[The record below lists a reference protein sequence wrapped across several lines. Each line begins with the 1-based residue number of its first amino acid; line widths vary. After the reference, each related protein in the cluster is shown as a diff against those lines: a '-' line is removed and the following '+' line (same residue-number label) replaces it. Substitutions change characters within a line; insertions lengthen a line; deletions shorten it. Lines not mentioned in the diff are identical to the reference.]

1 MARME
6 GQRRGRRNGSL
17 GDLWTFRDG
26 SETSILVPV
35 SERLRRALHDADLD
49 IDDVARAVGVNH
61 RTVQRWIAG
70 RVPYPRYRRAI
81 AKLVKSDETELWP
94 GVASPGAGTSTS
106 EIVNVYST
114 RADVPPELW
123 RQMLKRGR
131 REVDLLGSAL
141 LYLFEGDPAFMDVL
155 WRTRCDVRIALADPK
170 STMVAQRDAELG
182 LGGTLAAKIQASM
195 RTLKHRRVKELEGV
209 SFEIRLHSAPMYCSL
224 FRADDEMLV
233 TPHLYGRPGRVDTP
247 VLHLRRHEQNGIFT
261 SYLYHFDDVFGRAA
275 VPA

>member
-1 MARME
+1 M
-6 GQRRGRRNGSL
+6 
-17 GDLWTFRDG
+17 
-26 SETSILVPV
+26 SILVPM
-35 SERLRRALHDADLD
+35 SERLRRALNDADLD
-49 IDDVARAVGVNH
+49 VDDVARAVGVNH

-81 AKLVKSDETELWP
+81 AKLVESDEAELWP

-106 EIVNVYST
+106 EIVTVYST
-114 RADVPPELW
+114 RADVPAELW
-123 RQMLKRGR
+123 QQMLKRGR

-141 LYLFEGDPAFMDVL
+141 LYLFEGDPAFMDAL
-155 WRTRCDVRIALADPK
+155 WRTRCDVRIALGDPN

-182 LGGTLAAKIQASM
+182 LGGTLAAKIQASVQ
-195 RTLKHRRVKELEGV
+195 TLRHRRLKELEGV
-209 SFEIRLHSAPMYCSL
+209 SFELRLHSAPMYCSL
-224 FRADDEMLV
+224 LRVDDEMLV

-247 VLHLRRHEQNGIFT
+247 VLHLRRHEQNGIFA